1 MIITGPQLSENIV
14 WCKHKLNFI
23 GTNFTIIPLLSLS
36 SSSFHLCLSFKKI
49 TYLLLTHIFTRTLT
63 HTHTLPWP
71 KAHSVQ
77 LPTSPGSGGM
87 TSPCLLWAVGP
98 WEDRR
103 GKRLRRGGMQSR
115 IKSNGGR
122 VRAIRGGKREIQ
134 GERKQNEVKCLLLCQ
149 VKQI

>member
-63 HTHTLPWP
+63 HTH
-71 KAHSVQ
+71 AHSAMAQGTQCTVTHIARKRRYDIT
-77 LPTSPGSGGM
+77 LSP
-87 TSPCLLWAVGP
+87 VGCGP
-98 WEDRR
+98 MGRPEGEETQKRGDAEQNKVKWRQSKSDKRR
-103 GKRLRRGGMQSR
+103 
-115 IKSNGGR
+115 
-122 VRAIRGGKREIQ
+122 E
-134 GERKQNEVKCLLLCQ
+134 ERD
-149 VKQI
+149 IG